1 MTPMYYR
8 NANAALLIFD
18 ITNYN
23 TFVEMK
29 GWIQELNR
37 FVANNSR
44 FFAVT
49 LADLEFFIRIGM

>member
-37 FVANNSR
+37 YVAGVLSS
-44 FFAVT
+44 
-49 LADLEFFIRIGM
+49 LASLR